1 MTASPFDV
9 WRDLPRVS
17 ARTVELERL
26 GAAWQGPGPLGPL
39 FGWLGETADLCVV
52 LDRPE
57 VDLRGA
63 GLARPA
69 LVAQF
74 RLPRL
79 GSRLG
84 LGVEA
89 PIAHAVVDRLLGFD
103 RPFGEQRLQ
112 ITPVE
117 WGVWTYFIT
126 RSLEEAR
133 PNSGLSIDRVGPDP
147 FDASGLGPIV
157 TFRWAVKAGEAAGAV
172 RLWIPE
178 SLVESWRSAEPPARP
193 PSPLSPKLREASA
206 DWRAVAGV
214 LNLTGGLS
222 ALRPGGVWPLV
233 DPRLSGTPGAPV
245 GPLFLVHRADAGDE
259 YRLPIRFERGSTRAE
274 AIVDGPILHQQSPNP
289 ESAPAMPTEADAD
302 ALDAP
307 VTLTVELGRVNIP
320 VSRLADLKP
329 GDVLPLNRHGREPVE
344 LTSNGRTVARGEL
357 ILIDEELGLRVTSV
371 FL

>member
-17 ARTVELERL
+17 NRAVELERL
-26 GAAWQGPGPLGPL
+26 ATAWQGPGPLGPL
-39 FGWLGETADLCVV
+39 FGWLGETSRLPLV

-63 GLARPA
+63 GLTRPA
-69 LVAQF
+69 LVAQL

-103 RPFGEQRLQ
+103 RPFAEQRLQ

-117 WGVWTYFIT
+117 WGVWTYLIT
-126 RSLEEAR
+126 RSLEEMR

-147 FDASGLGPIV
+147 FDASGLGPIA
-157 TFRWAVKAGEAAGAV
+157 TFRWAVRAGEAVGAV

-178 SLVESWRSAEPPARP
+178 SLLEIWKDAESPPRP
-193 PSPLSPKLREASA
+193 PSPTSPKLRELSA
-206 DWRAVAGV
+206 GWRAVAGS
-214 LNLTGGLS
+214 LNITTGLKS
-222 ALRPGGVWPLV
+222 LRPGVWPLAT
-233 DPRLSGTPGAPV
+233 PRLTGTPDAPV
-245 GPLFLVHRADAGDE
+245 GPLFLVHQTDEGDE
-259 YRLPIRFERGSTRAE
+259 YRLPIHFEPGSPRAE
-274 AIVDGPILHQQSPNP
+274 AIVAGPLNHERSPNP
-289 ESAPAMPTEADAD
+289 ESAPAMPTDAD

-307 VTLTVELGRVNIP
+307 VTLTVELGRVNLP

>member
-17 ARTVELERL
+17 KRAVELERL
-26 GAAWQGPGPLGPL
+26 ARAWQGPGPLSPL
-39 FGWLGETADLCVV
+39 FGWLGETSKLPLV

-63 GLARPA
+63 GLTRPA

-103 RPFGEQRLQ
+103 RPFAEQRLQ

-117 WGVWTYFIT
+117 WGVWTYLIT
-126 RSLEEAR
+126 RSLEAIR
-133 PNSGLSIDRVGPDP
+133 PNPGLSIDRVGPDP
-147 FDASGLGPIV
+147 FDASGLGPIA
-157 TFRWAVKAGEAAGAV
+157 TFRWAARAGEAVGAV
-172 RLWIPE
+172 RLWVPE
-178 SLVESWRSAEPPARP
+178 SLLEIWKAAEPPARP
-193 PSPLSPKLREASA
+193 PFPPSPKLRELSA
-206 DWRAVAGV
+206 DWRAVAGS
-214 LNLTGGLS
+214 LHLTAGLKS
-222 ALRPGGVWPLV
+222 IRPGGVWPLD
-233 DPRLSGTPGAPV
+233 DPRLTGTPEAPV
-245 GPLFLVHRADAGDE
+245 GPLFLVHRAGTDE
-259 YRLPIRFERGSTRAE
+259 YRFAIRFDPGSPRAE
-274 AIVDGPILHQQSPNP
+274 AIVAGPVNHERSPHSGSP
-289 ESAPAMPTEADAD
+289 PAMSTDAD

-307 VTLTVELGRVNIP
+307 VTLTVELGRVNLP

>member
-1 MTASPFDV
+1 MTGSPFDV
-9 WRDLPRVS
+9 WGDLPRVS
-17 ARTVELERL
+17 KRAVELERL
-26 GAAWQGPGPLGPL
+26 AAAWQPSGPLGPL
-39 FGWLGETADLCVV
+39 LGWLGETSGLGVV
-52 LDRPE
+52 LERPE

-63 GLARPA
+63 GLTRPA
-69 LVAQF
+69 LVAQL

-103 RPFGEQRLQ
+103 RPFAEQRLQ

-117 WGVWTYFIT
+117 WGVWTYLIT
-126 RSLEEAR
+126 RSLDELQ
-133 PNSGLSIDRVGPDP
+133 PNPGLSIDRVGPDP
-147 FDASGLGPIV
+147 FDASGLGPIA
-157 TFRWAVKAGEAAGAV
+157 TFRWAVRAGEAAGAV

-178 SLVESWRSAEPPARP
+178 SLVELWKSAEPPPKAP
-193 PSPLSPKLREASA
+193 APLSRKVRALSA
-206 DWRAVAGV
+206 DWRAFIGV
-214 LNLTGGLS
+214 LNLTSGFQS
-222 ALRPGGVWPLV
+222 LRPGGVWPLA
-233 DPRLSGTPGAPV
+233 DPRLTGTPDAPM
-245 GPLFLVHRADAGDE
+245 GPLLVVHRTDEGDD
-259 YRLPIRFERGSTRAE
+259 YRLPIRFEPGAPRAE
-274 AIVDGPILHQQSPNP
+274 AIVAGPLIHEPSPGP
-289 ESAPAMPTEADAD
+289 GSPLAMSIDAD

-307 VTLTVELGRVNIP
+307 VTLTVELGRLNLP